1 VFVYD
6 PVLYIFF
13 NNIFFIIVSAP
24 PVLLD
29 GDRKVAARPGHVT
42 SFSQKIYSV
51 SPVNVTL
58 ERQPTA
64 SQNASIHLNTI
75 DVKQTRVALKV
86 FDSVVEADGVTVV
99 VSFKIN
105 AQEEFGEYQLVIANN
120 VEPAARRAIAIIPPG
135 TVSYNTYT
143 IIALR

>member
-1 VFVYD
+1 
-6 PVLYIFF
+6 
-13 NNIFFIIVSAP
+13 
-24 PVLLD
+24 
-29 GDRKVAARPGHVT
+29 
-42 SFSQKIYSV
+42 V

-64 SQNASIHLNTI
+64 SLNTSIHLNTT

-105 AQEEFGEYQLVIANN
+105 SQEEFGEYQLVISNN

-143 IIALR
+143 IIALM

>member
-1 VFVYD
+1 MFVYD
-6 PVLYIFF
+6 PVFFVF
-13 NNIFFIIVSAP
+13 NNIFLILVSAP

-29 GDRKVAARPGHVT
+29 WDRKVAARLGHVT
-42 SFSQKIYSV
+42 SFSLRIYSV

-64 SQNASIHLNTI
+64 SQNASIHLNTTN
-75 DVKQTRVALKV
+75 VKQTRVALKV

-105 AQEEFGEYQLVIANN
+105 SQKEFGEYQLVIANN
-120 VEPAARRAIAIIPPG
+120 VEPAARHTIAINPQGI
-135 TVSYNTYT
+135 VSYNINT
-143 IIALR
+143 IIALM